1 MYFLDVPLDK
11 ENSGLTLDY
20 DMPIFHLLFKASKD
34 MSAYQAQRKKVDQ
47 DHKELTSEVTTLQ
60 SQLKS
65 ENADSVAERLGEIQV
80 GGRKGQIFY
89 PRYKYREKIGSDGMS
104 HSQVTTIHF
113 IL

>member
-1 MYFLDVPLDK
+1 
-11 ENSGLTLDY
+11 
-20 DMPIFHLLFKASKD
+20 

-80 GGRKGQIFY
+80 GGSNG
-89 PRYKYREKIGSDGMS
+89 
-104 HSQVTTIHF
+104 
-113 IL
+113 

>member
-1 MYFLDVPLDK
+1 
-11 ENSGLTLDY
+11 
-20 DMPIFHLLFKASKD
+20 

-80 GGRKGQIFY
+80 GGSNGKYVILVDINAERKWGAMELASHNYMYSIDTVNSLFDYEQNKDCNNCAKLQIIM
-89 PRYKYREKIGSDGMS
+89 PK
-104 HSQVTTIHF
+104 F
-113 IL
+113 I